1 MDHFYVLNVFR
12 KTYPVVRIVLSVCLL
27 LLSTAAYSQPD
38 RITGTV
44 TDQAGAPVIGASVIL
59 KGTHVGTTVD
69 SRGRFTLAAPADGT
83 LVVSMLGYDTVE
95 ARVNGRVRVDV
106 SMTET
111 ALSMDEV
118 VVMGYGSVRKSDL
131 TGSVSN
137 LTLGNTAE
145 NSGLSMASALQGRIA
160 GMSITSNSGA
170 VGGASTILIRGANS
184 VSGNNQ
190 PLFVIDGVPM
200 ENNAITLGDT
210 GVSSFQQTIDEIL
223 PTDAL
228 STINPNE
235 IESVQVLKDASS
247 TAIYGSRGANGVI
260 LITTKQGKMGAP
272 RINYTFRLDITT
284 TPKPLDVLSTA
295 DFLNYVDELNYNYR
309 ASGQGTSQNPLYWTN
324 AQREQ
329 YARQDYNWQDYLYQ
343 TGVAQDHQITLSGG
357 TATDRYSLT
366 AGFTNSDGVIKTSNF
381 KRGSVRFNYS
391 RDISKKFTLSVN
403 TSGSITE
410 NTRQPSAKS
419 NPTASDRGT
428 VLAALTFRPID
439 APYDENDEING
450 IQGNP
455 LAVIAGTKDKTSIKQ
470 FNLNAKLS
478 YKLTDELVL
487 AYEANGNYSSQTRD
501 YYQTRETFGGSING
515 GTAVYTP
522 NEGMS
527 YRSVATASYNKSFD
541 SRHRLNAVLGYEWN
555 QWFNRSTTT
564 YTTSFPN
571 DNMEGTMLQLGSG
584 LFRTQSSRNQRS
596 LQSVIARFN
605 YSYDTRYVV
614 MFTARADQS
623 SLLPPGNRWDFFPA
637 LGLRWNVDREKFMPE
652 NGILSKLTLRVS
664 YGVTG
669 NQSVGIGAYG
679 RRLTAS
685 TASMGTDAWQNALT
699 YTQFA
704 NSGLKWEK
712 TTQFNPGI
720 EIGLFKDRLTL
731 SFDYYN
737 KNTNDLLVRRTIPY
751 STGYQSFWSN
761 SGKVNNWGIEIE
773 LSAVPIQK
781 ENLRWI
787 IMANGSMNRNKL
799 VSLGDATAMQGRFYA
814 SGDGINRFINQAQVG
829 YPIGYFY
836 GFKVDG
842 IYQNW
847 AEVAAGPEPSVRRP
861 GDFKY
866 VNTHDNPAAGDVNR
880 ITDSDQVMIGSPY
893 PKFSIGLTNDFTIF
907 KKLNISFL
915 IDARW
920 GQQVAN
926 LNRIYLDGLMVRPGT
941 APALSLTNVS
951 RRAYQNR
958 WRGEGTSNYYPA
970 AKVTSQLMDGRLS
983 NFLIDDASYIKL
995 RTVTISYTFD
1005 RVIKGFI
1012 RSIRLFVSANNLL
1025 TLSKYKGYDP
1035 EVNTFGTSAIDQ
1047 GIDFGTV
1054 PNLRTVSFGT
1064 TINF

>member
-1 MDHFYVLNVFR
+1 MDHLNLRNVFR
-12 KTYPVVRIVLSVCLL
+12 EKFPVVWIVLFTCLL
-27 LLSTAAYSQPD
+27 LLNATAYSQQNK
-38 RITGTV
+38 IIGTV
-44 TDQAGAPVIGASVIL
+44 KDASGTPVVGATVVV
-59 KGTHVGTTVD
+59 KGTQRGTTVD
-69 SRGRFTLAAPADGT
+69 KQGQFSINAPADAT
-83 LVVSMLGYDTVE
+83 LVVSMVGYNTSEVK
-95 ARVNGRVRVDV
+95 VNGRKIVNV
-106 SMTET
+106 SITE
-111 ALSMDEV
+111 SIMSVDEV
-118 VVMGYGSVRKSDL
+118 VVMGYGNLRKSDL
-131 TGSVSN
+131 TGSVTN
-137 LTLGNTAE
+137 LVLGNTAE
-145 NSGLSMASALQGRIA
+145 NSGLSMATAMQGRIA
-160 GMSITSNSGA
+160 GMSITQNSGA

-200 ENNAITLGDT
+200 ENNAINLGNT
-210 GVSSFQQTIDEIL
+210 GVVSFQQTIDEVL

-235 IESVQVLKDASS
+235 IESIQVLKDASS

-260 LITTKQGKMGAP
+260 LITTKQGKIGAP
-272 RINYTFRLDITT
+272 RINYTFRMDITSA
-284 TPKPLDVLSTA
+284 PKPIEVLSTA

-309 ASGQGTSQNPLYWTN
+309 ASGQGTAQNPLYWTE

-329 YARQDYNWQDYLYQ
+329 YSKQNYNWQDYLYQ
-343 TGVAQDHQITLSGG
+343 TGVAQDHQLTISGG
-357 TATDRYSLT
+357 TVKDRYSLT
-366 AGFTNSDGVIKTSNF
+366 AGYTNSDGVIKTSNF

-391 RDISKKFTLSVN
+391 RDISKRLTLTLN

-419 NPTASDRGT
+419 DPSPSDRGT

-455 LAVIAGTKDKTSIKQ
+455 LAVIAGTKDKTTIKQ
-470 FNLNAKLS
+470 FNLNTKFS
-478 YKLTDELVL
+478 YKLKEDLVL
-487 AYEANGNYSSQTRD
+487 AYELNGNYSSQIRD
-501 YYQTRETFGGSING
+501 YYQTRQTFGGSMNG

-527 YRSVATASYNKSFD
+527 YRSVITASYNKTFN
-541 SRHRLNAVLGYEWN
+541 SRHRLSAVFGYEWN
-555 QWFNRSTTT
+555 QWFNRSSTT

-596 LQSVIARFN
+596 LQSIIGRFN
-605 YSYDTRYVV
+605 YSYDNRYVV
-614 MFTARADQS
+614 MFTARADES
-623 SLLPPGNRWDFFPA
+623 SLLPPDNRWDFFPA
-637 LGLRWNVDREKFMPE
+637 LGLRWNISREKFMPQ
-652 NGILSKLTLRVS
+652 NGILSKLTLRMS
-664 YGVTG
+664 YGITG

-679 RRLTAS
+679 RHLS
-685 TASMGTDAWQNALT
+685 TGITSMGTDAWKNMLN

-704 NSGLKWEK
+704 NNGLKWEK

-720 EIGLFKDRLTL
+720 EVGLINDRITL
-731 SFDYYN
+731 NFDYYN

-751 STGYQSFWSN
+751 SSGYQSFWSN

-773 LSAVPIQK
+773 LTGIPIQRK
-781 ENLRWI
+781 NLQWV
-787 IMANGSMNRNKL
+787 IMVNGYMNRNKL
-799 VSLGDATAMQGRFYA
+799 ISLGEATAMQGRFYA
-814 SGDGINRFINQAQVG
+814 SGDGINRFINQAKVG

-847 AEVAAGPEPSVRRP
+847 AEVAAGPEPTVRRP

-866 VNTHDNPAAGDVNR
+866 VNTYDNPAAGDVNQ
-880 ITDSDQVMIGSPY
+880 ITDADQVMIGSPY
-893 PKFSIGLTNDFTIF
+893 PKFSIGLTNDFTIY
-907 KKLNISFL
+907 KNLNISFL

-941 APALSLTNVS
+941 APALTLTNVS
-951 RRAYQNR
+951 KRAYQNR

-970 AKVTSQLMDGRLS
+970 AKVSSKLMDGRLS

-995 RTVTISYTFD
+995 RTITISYTLNN
-1005 RVIKGFI
+1005 VIKGFVK
-1012 RSIRLFVSANNLL
+1012 SIRFFVSANNLL
-1025 TLSKYKGYDP
+1025 TISKYKGYDP

>member
-1 MDHFYVLNVFR
+1 MDHFNVRNVFCE
-12 KTYPVVRIVLSVCLL
+12 TCPVVRILLSVCLL
-27 LLSTAAYSQPD
+27 LLSAAAYSQQNK
-38 RITGTV
+38 ITGTV
-44 TDQAGAPVIGASVIL
+44 KDQAGAPVIGASVIV
-59 KGTHVGTTVD
+59 KGTHTGTTVD
-69 SRGRFTLAAPADGT
+69 SRGRFALAVPADGT
-83 LVVSMLGYDTVE
+83 LVVSMLGYNTVE
-95 ARVNGRVRVDV
+95 VKVNGRVIVDV

-118 VVMGYGSVRKSDL
+118 VVMGYGNLRKSDL
-131 TGSVSN
+131 TGSVTN
-137 LTLGNTAE
+137 LALGNTAE

-160 GMSITSNSGA
+160 GMSITQNSGA

-272 RINYTFRLDITT
+272 RINYTFRMDITT

-329 YARQDYNWQDYLYQ
+329 YSKQDYNWQDYLYQ

-357 TATDRYSLT
+357 TVTDRYSLT

-391 RDISKKFTLSVN
+391 RDISKRLTLSVN

-419 NPTASDRGT
+419 NPTSSDRGT

-478 YKLTDELVL
+478 YKLNDDLVL

-501 YYQTRETFGGSING
+501 YYQTRQTFGGTING

-527 YRSVATASYNKSFD
+527 YRSVATASYNKSFGG
-541 SRHRLNAVLGYEWN
+541 RHRLNAVLGYEWN

-596 LQSVIARFN
+596 LQSIIARFN

-623 SLLPPGNRWDFFPA
+623 SLLPPDNRWDFFPA
-637 LGLRWNVDREKFMPE
+637 LGLRWNVDREKFMPK
-652 NGILSKLTLRVS
+652 NDILSKLTLRVS
-664 YGVTG
+664 YGITG

-679 RRLTAS
+679 RRLSTS
-685 TASMGTDAWQNALT
+685 TASMGTDAWRNTLT

-720 EIGLFKDRLTL
+720 EIGLFKDRITL
-731 SFDYYN
+731 NFDYYN

-751 STGYQSFWSN
+751 SSGYQSFWSN

-773 LSAVPIQK
+773 LSGVAIQK
-781 ENLRWI
+781 KNLRWI
-787 IMANGSMNRNKL
+787 VMANGSMNRNKL
-799 VSLGDATAMQGRFYA
+799 ISLGEATAMQGRFYA

-836 GFKVDG
+836 GFKVNG

-847 AEVAAGPEPSVRRP
+847 AEVAAGPEPKVRRP

-866 VNTHDNPAAGDVNR
+866 VNTYDNPAAGDVNR
-880 ITDSDQVMIGSPY
+880 ITDSDQVMIGTPY
-893 PKFSIGLTNDFTIF
+893 PKFSIGLTNDFTIY
-907 KKLNISFL
+907 KRLNISFL

-995 RTVTISYTFD
+995 RTITISYTID
-1005 RVIKGFI
+1005 NVIKGFI

-1025 TLSKYKGYDP
+1025 TLTKYKGYDP

-1054 PNLRTVSFGT
+1054 PNLRTISFGT

>member
-1 MDHFYVLNVFR
+1 MDHFNVRSVFR
-12 KTYPVVRIVLSVCLL
+12 ETFPVVRMLLSACLL
-27 LLSTAAYSQPD
+27 LLSTVVYSQQNK
-38 RITGTV
+38 ITGKV
-44 TDQAGAPVIGASVIL
+44 TDTAGAPVIGASVVV
-59 KGTHVGTTVD
+59 KGTHTGTTVD
-69 SRGRFTLAAPADGT
+69 SRGRFALTAPANGT
-83 LVVSMLGYDTVE
+83 LIVSMLGYNTAEVK
-95 ARVNGRVRVDV
+95 VNGRVTVDI

-111 ALSMDEV
+111 AMSMDEV
-118 VVMGYGSVRKSDL
+118 VVVGYGNLRKSDL
-131 TGSVSN
+131 TGSVTN
-137 LTLGNTAE
+137 LVLGNTAE
-145 NSGLSMASALQGRIA
+145 NSGLSMATALQGRIA
-160 GMSITSNSGA
+160 GMSITQNSGA

-200 ENNAITLGDT
+200 ENNAINLGDT
-210 GVSSFQQTIDEIL
+210 GVSAFQQTIDEIL

-272 RINYTFRLDITT
+272 RINYTFRMDVTT

-329 YARQDYNWQDYLYQ
+329 YAKQDYNWQDYLYQ
-343 TGVAQDHQITLSGG
+343 TGVAQDHQVTLSGG
-357 TATDRYSLT
+357 TVSDRYSLT

-381 KRGSVRFNYS
+381 KRGSLRFNYS
-391 RDISKKFTLSVN
+391 RDISKKLTLSFN
-403 TSGSITE
+403 TSGSMTE

-478 YKLTDELVL
+478 YKLNEDLVL

-501 YYQTRETFGGSING
+501 YYQTRQTFGGTING

-527 YRSVATASYNKSFD
+527 YRSVATASYNKSFG

-584 LFRTQSSRNQRS
+584 LFRTQSGRNQRS
-596 LQSVIARFN
+596 LQSIIARFN

-614 MFTARADQS
+614 MFTARADES

-637 LGLRWNVDREKFMPE
+637 LGLRWNVDREKFMPK
-652 NGILSKLTLRVS
+652 NDIVSKLTLRVS
-664 YGVTG
+664 YGITG

-679 RRLTAS
+679 RRLS
-685 TASMGTDAWQNALT
+685 TSTTSMGTDAWRNTLT

-731 SFDYYN
+731 NFDYYN
-737 KNTNDLLVRRTIPY
+737 KNTDDLLVRRTIPY
-751 STGYQSFWSN
+751 SSGYQSFWSN

-773 LSAVPIQK
+773 LSGVAIQK
-781 ENLRWI
+781 KNLRWI
-787 IMANGSMNRNKL
+787 VMANGSMNRNKL
-799 VSLGDATAMQGRFYA
+799 VSLGEATAMQGRFYA

-836 GFKVDG
+836 GFKVNG

-847 AEVAAGPEPSVRRP
+847 AEVAAGPEPTVRRP

-866 VNTHDNPAAGDVNR
+866 VNTYDNPAAGDVNR
-880 ITDSDQVMIGSPY
+880 ITDSDQVMIGTPY
-893 PKFSIGLTNDFTIF
+893 PKFSIGLTNDFTIC
-907 KKLNISFL
+907 KRLNISFL

-926 LNRIYLDGLMVRPGT
+926 LNRIYLDGMMVRPGT

-951 RRAYQNR
+951 TRAYRNR

-995 RTVTISYTFD
+995 RTVTISYTID
-1005 RVIKGFI
+1005 NVIKGFI

-1025 TLSKYKGYDP
+1025 TLTKYKGYDP

-1054 PNLRTVSFGT
+1054 PNLRTISFGT